1 MKPSQELTTAVESY
15 FRFRAAVETLE
26 PIMNDITLAVMAE
39 FHPQYDAKWCERP
52 SPRQQW
58 VGEITDPKHLYM
70 LAEGQWD
77 AFFALL
83 DFAKKEAGFTG
94 LPDGQ
99 CPLLV
104 CKSRQCDAENAM
116 IAEAAK
122 APGCA
127 SLAKGYISPENR
139 AKLIDITLRWVTQY
153 ISKKRMN
160 GIALPFSYKPTT
172 IAARCFA

>member
-1 MKPSQELTTAVESY
+1 MKPSQELITAVESY
-15 FRFRAAVETLE
+15 FRYRAAVETLDLV
-26 PIMNDITLAVMAE
+26 INDITLAVMAE
-39 FHPQYDAKWCERP
+39 FHPQYDRKWSESKRAGDG
-52 SPRQQW
+52 W
-58 VGEITDPKHLYM
+58 KGEITDPDHLYM
-70 LAEGQWD
+70 LAEDQWD

-83 DFAKKEAGFTG
+83 EFAKKEAGFTG

-104 CKSRQCDAENAM
+104 CKSRQCDAENTM
-116 IAEAAK
+116 ITEAAK

-127 SLAKGYISPENR
+127 SLAKGYLSPENR

-153 ISKKRMN
+153 ISKKRIN
-160 GIALPFSYKPTT
+160 TIELPFTCKPAT